1 MSRINRL
8 LNSTAN
14 IWRFTRTDDGMGGFS
29 EQWAQIATVRAR
41 YSQPT
46 ATERV
51 AADQSES
58 RLTHVVYL
66 DTAADVRRGDELRMP
81 GRTFD
86 VLAVFE
92 PSMPGTYLRADCY
105 AHQIEH

>member
-1 MSRINRL
+1 M
-8 LNSTAN
+8 LNASADV
-14 IWRFTRTDDGMGGFS
+14 WRFTRMDDGMGGYS
-29 EQWAQIATVRAR
+29 EQWAKISTVRAR

-58 RLTHVVYL
+58 RLTHVVYV
-66 DTAADVRRGDELRMP
+66 DPGADLRRSDELRNS
-81 GRTFD
+81 GRTYE

-92 PSMPGTYLRADCY
+92 PSMPGTYLRADCW
-105 AHQIEH
+105 AHQPEK